1 MEDNT
6 IEKLTYIIQKDQCHK
21 DHLKGLQSC
30 SRLKKIKRLD
40 NEMQYRIL
48 GWILTGENKQT
59 NKQPQTLKRTLSR
72 QLTKLKYGLW
82 IKAL

>member
-1 MEDNT
+1 MQMEDNT

-59 NKQPQTLKRTLSR
+59 NNPKR
-72 QLTKLKYGLW
+72 
-82 IKAL
+82 